1 MARHSFGGSPADYA
15 MERVGNQ
22 LLVRPAAIGTVWDA
36 LTGGTQL
43 TDLTTLTGTP
53 ITQVTADADGA
64 VYFMGPDGV
73 THLYVDFGYTK
84 RFALAAVDT
93 GEVLTD
99 FMAQGGEPGGWAVL
113 DGAGN
118 IDPSQIPAQLDWLN
132 VQSYG
137 AIGDGTHN
145 DTTNIQAAID
155 ACDEGGIVYLPRGIY
170 KTTATLDLKSGVTLL
185 GSHSNMMLG
194 PGMTN
199 DDFPCY
205 IQPVT
210 PFTGTSV
217 IQIIGDDDGTHP
229 DISGEQRIL
238 NLMFDGS
245 LLTGSSIDGLFA
257 KGNVQNVV
265 LDNVC
270 IRQMPNNGMVTADR
284 TGGTFPYSW
293 RLHHVMVD
301 NCHAN
306 GILFTG
312 NTDLTLDDVQVIGCW
327 AQGIVLTNCTNTQ
340 AVMCRAEWNGSH
352 GFHITG
358 AWGDWQGSGGMLMGD
373 CTTDRNGQH
382 GVFIDATGNTPISL
396 SNINTRRDGRNGGA
410 GGGNYAGLAVIGA
423 TVPVIIDG
431 LTCYPGV
438 DDAGGSTNSPQYGVR
453 LSGSTTVT
461 IDSAYLHANTAGYLD
476 DGTNTSV
483 SLGANITTVAGAT
496 TVTART
502 PLNPYRAAP
511 GAKYVAS
518 AGASARE
525 KARADYVCDGT
536 ADQVQIQAAIAA
548 AQAEGGGIVQLSP
561 GNFNIAA
568 TITINGTLSENDPK
582 TVTLLGC
589 GAQVTELTAAVNT
602 IGITISNWAQVNL
615 ADFGMF
621 ISGSGIGIKSVGVN
635 NVANS
640 NNVSFWHSSFRNL
653 RVNGGFVTTDTVW
666 AMELG
671 MPWRSTF
678 ENIEVEGCRNG
689 IKIINNATMQNAG
702 DCVFSRFFVEIV
714 GTGGYA
720 LYVDSVDGNM
730 NQNTW
735 LDFEAGAGSTG
746 CTGIYLG
753 GTVGTA
759 SQKFIGNLN
768 LEQFQTLIN
777 VANGN
782 SNEFNCNYITC
793 DTGGATNKGFVT
805 GSNSYNNTFRA
816 AYFNIA
822 ASDSVKVIEDGNTTS
837 NAPNI
842 FERIRLEN
850 NTAGTVT
857 YSKQTSTVFRD
868 ITTFNSGN
876 VMPAG
881 LLQYPLSVVND
892 PTFTPADHGLISW
905 TQDPATCGAGDDA
918 TTAGVL
924 YLMKVKVV
932 DRSTVVTNVCLTVST
947 AGSGLTAAQNLVGL
961 YNSSGTLLS
970 GSADQTT
977 AFGSSGFKTIA
988 LSSAQTLAV
997 GTYYVGILTNGTT
1010 PPRFLRGTSFSASGL
1025 NANLTTA
1032 TSRFLTS
1039 GTAQTALPTPVTLGS
1054 ASTNGVARWAGLS

>member
-1 MARHSFGGSPADYA
+1 

-64 VYFMGPDGV
+64 VYFMGPDGA

-284 TGGTFPYSW
+284 TDGTFPYSW

-502 PLNPYRAAP
+502 LVNPYRAAP

-518 AGASARE
+518 ASAPARE

-536 ADQVQIQAAIAA
+536 ADQVQIQAAVDAA
-548 AQAEGGGIVQLSP
+548 KAEGGGIVQLSGGTFNLAGTVTIS
-561 GNFNIAA
+561 GNADEDNA
-568 TITINGTLSENDPK
+568 D
-582 TVTLLGC
+582 TVTLCGI
-589 GAQVTELTAAVNT
+589 GAQATTLSMASNTNGIELT
-602 IGITISNWAQVNL
+602 NWAMANIEDLGIVV
-615 ADFGMF
+615 AG
-621 ISGSGIGIKSVGVN
+621 SGSCIHSTAVLSGN
-635 NVANS
+635 E
-640 NNVSFWHSSFRNL
+640 VSFWHSSFRNL
-653 RVNGGFVTTDTVW
+653 RLNGGFTTTNTGWGMDL
-666 AMELG
+666 A
-671 MPWRSTF
+671 MPWRSAF
-678 ENIEVEGCRNG
+678 ENIEIEGTRNG
-689 IKIINNATMQNAG
+689 MRLSNQGSVQNAG
-702 DCVFSRFFVEIV
+702 DCTFTRMFIEIV
-714 GTGGYA
+714 GTGGSA
-720 LYVDSVDGNM
+720 IHVTGTGNNM
-730 NQNTW
+730 NQNN
-735 LDFEAGAGSTG
+735 FNMVEIGANGSG
-746 CTGIYLG
+746 CTGILID
-753 GTVGTA
+753 GTDPVS
-759 SQKFIGNLN
+759 SQRFWGLN
-768 LEQFQTLIN
+768 AEQFQTTIN
-777 VANGN
+777 VAKGD
-782 SNEFNCNYITC
+782 SCVFDCNY
-793 DTGGATNKGFVT
+793 VT
-805 GSNSYNNTFRA
+805 GDSGDAANKMFVCADGSYNNTFSA
-816 AYFNIA
+816 KKVNINSA
-822 ASDSVKVIEDGNTTS
+822 GTLKIIEDNNDTS
-837 NAPNI
+837 NAPNVFQAI
-842 FERIRLEN
+842 RIEN
-850 NTAGTVT
+850 NATGTVT
-857 YSKQTSTVFRD
+857 YTKRTNTVLRD

-876 VMPAG
+876 AMPDG
-881 LLQYPLSVVND
+881 LLQYPLSTVNNAA
-892 PTFTPADHGLISW
+892 FTPADHGLVAW
-905 TQDPATCGAGDDA
+905 THDPASLRSTSNA
-918 TTAGVL
+918 TTSGTV
-924 YLMKVKVV
+924 YLCKVKVV
-932 DRSTVVTNVCLTVST
+932 NRSTVVTNVIVGIEGAGVTLT
-947 AGSGLTAAQNLVGL
+947 AGQSFVGL

-970 GSADQTT
+970 ASADQ
-977 AFGSSGFKTIA
+977 SGNWTSTGLKTIA
-988 LSSAQTLAV
+988 LSAAQTLAV
-997 GTYYVGILTNGTT
+997 GTYYVAILSVGTT
-1010 PPRFLRGTSFSASGL
+1010 PPTFAMGAGGATTVSAGL
-1025 NANLTTA
+1025 A
-1032 TSRFLTS
+1032 TSAARFLT
-1039 GTAQTALPTPVTLGS
+1039 GPTAQTSLPASITLASQTVTSG
-1054 ASTNGVARWAGLS
+1054 ARWAALS